1 MIEALAR
8 SSPCYIRAGHH
19 DYLSNRIEN
28 STEKFAHICSTMC
41 QLIRIQLIRI
51 QHKEHVRFDNSMIS
65 TEDGNTEKQVIL
77 KLLQT
82 FM

>member
-1 MIEALAR
+1 
-8 SSPCYIRAGHH
+8 
-19 DYLSNRIEN
+19 
-28 STEKFAHICSTMC
+28 MC

-51 QHKEHVRFDNSMIS
+51 QHKEHVRADNSMIS

-82 FM
+82 FMKDLGSSKEQKRKRIIE

>member
-1 MIEALAR
+1 
-8 SSPCYIRAGHH
+8 
-19 DYLSNRIEN
+19 
-28 STEKFAHICSTMC
+28 MC

-51 QHKEHVRFDNSMIS
+51 QHNEHVRIDNSMIS
-65 TEDGNTEKQVIL
+65 TENTEKQVIL